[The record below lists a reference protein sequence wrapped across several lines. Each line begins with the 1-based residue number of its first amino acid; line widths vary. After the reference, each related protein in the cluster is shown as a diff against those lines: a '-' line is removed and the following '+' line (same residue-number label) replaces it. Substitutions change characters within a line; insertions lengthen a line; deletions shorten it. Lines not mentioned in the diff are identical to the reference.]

1 MTHHPEAHDPPWTTG
16 EDAAG
21 ARRREEIT
29 EEAPYVGRHGIR
41 HPQEGL
47 GIGSAPLDDP
57 FGDSAQGGAT
67 PQGSGGEHDCAG
79 QHDGTAAAPGHRPA
93 RRFNQPEP
101 REGPAWADQPDG
113 GAVLRRGTDA
123 DSEAGAPARHQASP
137 AMDVPVEE
145 ITPEDLPEVGEPY
158 AQPGAPFE
166 VQGPD
171 RP

>member
-1 MTHHPEAHDPPWTTG
+1 MAHEPEEHDPPWTTD
-16 EDAAG
+16 EDAA
-21 ARRREEIT
+21 AVRRREEVT
-29 EEAPYVGRHGIR
+29 EESAYVGRHGIR

-47 GIGSAPLDDP
+47 GIGNAPLDDP
-57 FGDSAQGGAT
+57 FGDSTEDDNAGHAFAGHQVQGGGT
-67 PQGSGGEHDCAG
+67 QGE
-79 QHDGTAAAPGHRPA
+79 RPV
-93 RRFNQPEP
+93 RRFNEADS

-113 GAVLRRGTDA
+113 GGVRRHRADTGSDA
-123 DSEAGAPARHQASP
+123 SAPTNGPTTTAGSA
-137 AMDVPVEE
+137 PVEE